1 MTEFTK
7 ARKDAFVTAVER
19 RLKPLQPK
27 QGRTAKQ
34 RRERAAAFDPIMNAE
49 LGVVPI
55 EAATEEHVLPVPG
68 HPDARLRVYWPT
80 TTRAEAVADGGL
92 PVLVYFFGG
101 GFELAGIDWVQ
112 WDTQF
117 RARARDAGVIVV
129 AGEYSHAPEVRFP
142 AQPEQCWTVFEWAAT
157 HARELGGDPD
167 RIAVG
172 GGSAGGN
179 LATAVALLNRDRA
192 RRPIR
197 LQLLEVPLLDL
208 TGRHL
213 DLAGVE
219 PGIPKPLFRH
229 LVGVIVR
236 QYLGRGRSVRRDPI
250 ASPLLAESLAGMPP
264 TVIWTAEL
272 DALRGDGEA
281 YARALSAAGVP
292 VSCVRMIGQ
301 NHGSAGFRALVPAA
315 DHLHRDV
322 IAALRTLHDDPVT
335 YPEVSR

>member
-1 MTEFTK
+1 MAFTK
-7 ARKDAFVTAVER
+7 ARKDAFVVAVEQ

-27 QGRTAKQ
+27 PGRTAKQ
-34 RRERAAAFDPIMNAE
+34 RRERAAAFDPIMAAE
-49 LGVVPI
+49 TGVVTV

-68 HPDARLRVYWPT
+68 HPDARLRVYWPST
-80 TTRAEAVADGGL
+80 ERAEPATDGGL

-101 GFELAGIDWVQ
+101 GFEIASIDWVW
-112 WDTQF
+112 WDAQF
-117 RARARDAGVIVV
+117 RQRAHDAGIIVV

-157 HARELGGDPD
+157 HARQLGGDPE
-167 RIAVG
+167 RMAVG

-179 LATAVALLNRDRA
+179 LATAVALMNRDRA
-192 RRPIR
+192 QRPIR

-208 TGRHL
+208 TTRHL
-213 DLAGVE
+213 DLGGVE

-229 LVGVIVR
+229 LASVLVR
-236 QYLGRGRSVRRDPI
+236 QYLGRSRSKRRDPY

-264 TVIWTAEL
+264 TAIWTAEL

-281 YARALSAAGVP
+281 YARALSDAGVP

-301 NHGSAGFRALVPAA
+301 NHGSAGFQGLVPMA
-315 DHLHRDV
+315 DRMHRDIV
-322 IAALRTLHDDPVT
+322 ATLRTLHDAPVA
-335 YPEVSR
+335 YPSVGR